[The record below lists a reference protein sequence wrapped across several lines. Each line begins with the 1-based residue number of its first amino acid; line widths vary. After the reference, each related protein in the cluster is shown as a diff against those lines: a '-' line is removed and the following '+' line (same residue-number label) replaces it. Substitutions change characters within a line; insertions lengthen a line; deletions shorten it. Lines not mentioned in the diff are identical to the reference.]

1 MLLHWNN
8 PMIDLNE
15 LQYFVQV
22 SRARSFTAAAAHFG
36 VPKSS
41 VSRAIA
47 GLERRL
53 GVRLIERTTR
63 SVSLTEAGEIY
74 LDRCQRV
81 IEEAE
86 LADLSIGAMHATPR
100 GRLRIG
106 APVAFARFMLA
117 PRLPAFVRRYPDLRV
132 QLQMTSGELTPQQAN
147 LDVLIRP
154 GPLEDSS
161 LLARP
166 VATIRLGVYASPAYL
181 KGRKLPRTPAEL
193 SQYDALIVACGP
205 HGQPAEHATWRLR
218 RGTDTQ
224 EVRVEARIS
233 VPDPTINLQ
242 LTLDGAG
249 VTILSRHAAD
259 KEVAKKRLVRLLPA
273 WEPEPVELFALYP
286 ARLHSSPKVRALVE
300 FLREE
305 RGD

>member
-1 MLLHWNN
+1 
-8 PMIDLNE
+8 MIDLNE

-22 SRARSFTAAAAHFG
+22 SQARSFTAAAAHFG

-47 GLERRL
+47 GLEQRL

-63 SVSLTEAGEIY
+63 SMALTEAGEIY
-74 LDRCQRV
+74 LERCRRV

-86 LADLSIGAMHATPR
+86 LADLSIGAMQAVPR

-106 APVAFARFMLA
+106 APVAFARFMLG
-117 PRLPAFVRRYPDLRV
+117 PRLAEFARRYPELRV
-132 QLQMTSGELTPQQAN
+132 QLQITAGESTPQQAN

-166 VATIRLGVYASPAYL
+166 LATIPLGLYASPSYL
-181 KGRKLPRTPAEL
+181 KHCKLPKTPVDL
-193 SQYDALIVACGP
+193 SRLDALITACGP
-205 HGQPAEHATWRLR
+205 LGQPAEHTVWRLQ
-218 RGTDTQ
+218 RGNDTQ
-224 EVRVEARIS
+224 EVRVEARLS
-233 VPDPTINLQ
+233 VPDPTINHQ
-242 LTLDGAG
+242 LALDGAG
-249 VTILSRHAAD
+249 VAILARHGAE
-259 KEVAKKRLVRLLPA
+259 KEVAKKRLVRVLPA

-286 ARLHSSPKVRALVE
+286 ARLNSSPKVRALLE
-300 FLREE
+300 FLRD
-305 RGD
+305 GDR

>member
-1 MLLHWNN
+1 
-8 PMIDLNE
+8 MIDLNE

-22 SRARSFTAAAAHFG
+22 SQTRSFTAAASHFG

-63 SVSLTEAGEIY
+63 SMSLTEAGQIY

-81 IEEAE
+81 MEEAE
-86 LADLSIGAMHATPR
+86 LADLSIGALQAVPR
-100 GRLRIG
+100 GRLRVG
-106 APVAFARFMLA
+106 APVAYARFMLA
-117 PRLPAFVRRYPDLRV
+117 PRLPAFTRRYPELRV
-132 QLQMTSGELTPQQAN
+132 QVQITSGELTPQQAG

-154 GPLEDSS
+154 GPLEDSA

-166 VATIRLGVYASPAYL
+166 LATIHLGIYASPAYL
-181 KGRKLPRTPAEL
+181 KGRKLPKTPADL
-193 SQYDALIVACGP
+193 PPFDAVITTCGP
-205 HGQPAEHATWRLR
+205 HGKPAENATWRLR
-218 RGTDTQ
+218 RGTETQ
-224 EVRVEARIS
+224 EVHIDARIS
-233 VPDPTINLQ
+233 VPDPSINMQ

-249 VTILSRHAAD
+249 ISILSRHAAEL
-259 KEVAKKRLVRLLPA
+259 EVAKKRLVRLLPA
-273 WEPEPVELFALYP
+273 WEPEPVRLYAVYP
-286 ARLHSSPKVRALVE
+286 ARLNASPKVRALVE

-305 RGD
+305 PA

>member
-1 MLLHWNN
+1 
-8 PMIDLNE
+8 MIDLNE

-22 SRARSFTAAAAHFG
+22 AQARSFTAAAAHFG

-47 GLERRL
+47 ALEQRL

-63 SVSLTEAGEIY
+63 SVALTEAGEIY
-74 LDRCQRV
+74 LERCRRV

-86 LADLSIGAMHATPR
+86 LADLSIGAMQAVPR

-106 APVAFARFMLA
+106 APVAYARFMLG
-117 PRLPAFVRRYPDLRV
+117 PRLAEFARRYPELRV
-132 QLQMTSGELTPQQAN
+132 QMQITAVELTPQQAN

-166 VATIRLGVYASPAYL
+166 LATIELGLYASPSYL
-181 KGRKLPRTPAEL
+181 KGRKLPKTPADL
-193 SQYDALIVACGP
+193 SGLEALITACGP
-205 HGQPAEHATWRLR
+205 SGQPAEHAIWRLH
-218 RGTDTQ
+218 RGKEAQ
-224 EVRVEARIS
+224 EVRVEARLS
-233 VPDPTINLQ
+233 VPDPTINHQ
-242 LTLDGAG
+242 LALDGGG
-249 VTILSRHAAD
+249 VAVLARHGAAQA
-259 KEVAKKRLVRLLPA
+259 VAKKQLVRLLPA
-273 WEPEPVELFALYP
+273 WEPEPVKLFALYP
-286 ARLHSSPKVRALVE
+286 ARLNSSPKVRALME

-305 RGD
+305 RHGSS

>member
-1 MLLHWNN
+1 
-8 PMIDLNE
+8 MIDLNE

-22 SRARSFTAAAAHFG
+22 SRARSFTAAADHFG

-47 GLERRL
+47 ALEQRL

-74 LDRCQRV
+74 FDRCQRV

-86 LADLSIGAMHATPR
+86 LADLSIGTLHATPR

-106 APVAFARFMLA
+106 APVAYARFMLA
-117 PRLPAFVRRYPDLRV
+117 PRLPAFVRRYPELRV
-132 QLQMTSGELTPQQAN
+132 QVQMTNGELTPQQAG

-161 LLARP
+161 LHARPLAR
-166 VATIRLGVYASPAYL
+166 IDLGVYASPAYL
-181 KGRKLPRTPAEL
+181 KGRKLPKTPAEL
-193 SQYDALIVACGP
+193 RQFDALIVACGP
-205 HGQPAEHATWRLR
+205 QGQPAEQATWRLR
-218 RGTDTQ
+218 RGKEQQ
-224 EVRVEARIS
+224 EVRVEARLS

-242 LTLDGAG
+242 LTMDGAG
-249 VTILSRHAAD
+249 VAILSRHAAE
-259 KEVAKKRLVRLLPA
+259 KAVAKKRLVRLLPA
-273 WEPEPVELFALYP
+273 WEPQPVELFALYP
-286 ARLHSSPKVRALVE
+286 ARLNSSPKVRALMD
-300 FLREE
+300 FLRET
-305 RGD
+305 DA

>member
-1 MLLHWNN
+1 
-8 PMIDLNE
+8 MIDLNE

-22 SRARSFTAAAAHFG
+22 SRARSFTAAADHFG

-47 GLERRL
+47 GLEERL

-74 LDRCQRV
+74 FDRCQRV

-86 LADLSIGAMHATPR
+86 LADLSIGAMHAVPR

-117 PRLPAFVRRYPDLRV
+117 PRLPEFVRRYPELRLQV
-132 QLQMTSGELTPQQAN
+132 QMTGGELTPQQAN

-166 VATIRLGVYASPAYL
+166 LATIHLGVYASPAYL
-181 KGRKLPRTPAEL
+181 KGRKLPKTPADL
-193 SQYDALIVACGP
+193 RQLDALVIACGP

-218 RGTDTQ
+218 RGADTQ

-242 LTLDGAG
+242 LAVGGAG
-249 VTILSRHAAD
+249 VTILSRHAAE
-259 KEVAKKRLVRLLPA
+259 KEVARKRLVRLLPA
-273 WEPEPVELFALYP
+273 WEPESVQLFALYP
-286 ARLHSSPKVRALVE
+286 AKLNSSPKVRALIE
-300 FLREE
+300 FLRED
-305 RGD
+305 RGS

>member
-1 MLLHWNN
+1 
-8 PMIDLNE
+8 MIDLNE

-47 GLERRL
+47 GLEQRL

-63 SVSLTEAGEIY
+63 SVALTEAGEIY
-74 LDRCQRV
+74 LERCRRV

-86 LADLSIGAMHATPR
+86 LADLSIGSMQAVPR

-106 APVAFARFMLA
+106 APVAYARFMLG
-117 PRLPAFVRRYPDLRV
+117 PRLAEFSRRYPELHV
-132 QLQMTSGELTPQQAN
+132 QLQITSTEATPQQAD

-166 VATIRLGVYASPAYL
+166 LATIQLGLYASPAYF
-181 KGRKLPRTPAEL
+181 KGRKLPKTPADL
-193 SQYDALIVACGP
+193 SEIDALITACGP
-205 HGQPAEHATWRLR
+205 SGKPAEHTLWRLH
-218 RGTDTQ
+218 RGKDTQ
-224 EVRVEARIS
+224 EVRVQARLS
-233 VPDPTINLQ
+233 VPDPTINHQ
-242 LTLDGAG
+242 LALDGAG
-249 VTILSRHAAD
+249 VAILARHGAAQA
-259 KEVAKKRLVRLLPA
+259 VAKKQLVRVLPA
-273 WEPEPVELFALYP
+273 WAPEPVELFALYP
-286 ARLHSSPKVRALVE
+286 ARLNSSPKVRALLE
-300 FLREE
+300 FLR
-305 RGD
+305 DN